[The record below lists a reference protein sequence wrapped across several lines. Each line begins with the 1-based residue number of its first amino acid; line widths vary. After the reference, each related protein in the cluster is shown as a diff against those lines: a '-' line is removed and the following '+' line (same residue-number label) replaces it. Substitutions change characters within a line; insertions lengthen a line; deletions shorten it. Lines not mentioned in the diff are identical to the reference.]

1 MNNPT
6 LFDKSLAGGIDFPEI
21 DSYQYETWYP
31 TSGLSDLSEYKT
43 VRFNMAQT
51 SLLLHWRWAY
61 LTIKGKISVKPDD
74 GGAER
79 ALAAADKISLIHN
92 FVPYLFSNCKLT
104 VGNTLIEDVAHPGT
118 VSTVLF
124 NLLHDR
130 SLSKSSG
137 LDYFFVPD
145 TTNEADK
152 DKNKGWEIRRQWLL
166 AAETNGEFVVN
177 FPLYMLF
184 GAFENFYAL
193 SAYPIEIELVR
204 SHDNR
209 LFFKAPKAQAAYK
222 GVIKFE
228 SFTIKVPIVKPSK
241 PESLRLLKGISD
253 GKPYIYSFRRR
264 NAVMAPI
271 TKDVTDYQLVVCTE
285 LFAERPKM
293 LFLVLQACK
302 DDNNQEF
309 NHAAFSHHDV
319 ENAFVRVNNHQ
330 FPTVIQGAKF
340 KQNDF
345 GSFYLDLLHCR
356 ANYLMHPADGN
367 CIITPPLF
375 KTVYPVISF
384 DLTKSDETIASKGV
398 TVEIHLHFRTAA
410 PADLRVYAVWWSDRT
425 LEVYPDGKP
434 LSIKRDTSTY
444 I

>member
-6 LFDKSLAGGIDFPEI
+6 LYDKSLAGGIDFPEI
-21 DSYQYETWYP
+21 DSYQYETWYL
-31 TSGLSDLSEYKT
+31 TSGLSDLSEYKM

-61 LTIKGKISVKPDD
+61 LTIKGKITVKPNAGD
-74 GGAER
+74 ER
-79 ALAAADKISLIHN
+79 ALGTNDKISLIHN

-104 VGNTLIEDVAHPGT
+104 VGNTLIEDVAHPGH

-124 NLLHDR
+124 NMLHDR

-145 TTNEADK
+145 SANNADK
-152 DKNKGWEIRRQWLL
+152 DKNKGWEARRQWLL
-166 AAETNGEFVVN
+166 EANTKGEFVVN

-184 GAFENFYAL
+184 GTFENFYAL
-193 SAYPIEIELVR
+193 SGYPIEIELVR

-209 LFFKAPKAQAAYK
+209 LFFKPADAAYK

-228 SFTIKVPIVKPSK
+228 SFIIKVPIVKPSK

-271 TKDVTDYQLVVCTE
+271 TKDLTDYQLVVCTK

-293 LFLVLQACK
+293 LFLVLQACA
-302 DDNNQEF
+302 DENAQTF
-309 NHAAFSHHDV
+309 NHAAFGNHDV
-319 ENAFVRVNNHQ
+319 ENAFARVNNHQ
-330 FPTVIQGAKF
+330 FPTVIQPAKF
-340 KQNDF
+340 KENDF

-356 ANYLMHPADGN
+356 ANYLMHPGDGN

-375 KTVYPVISF
+375 KSVYPIISF

-410 PADLRVYAVWWSDRT
+410 PANLRVYAVWWSERT

>member
-1 MNNPT
+1 
-6 LFDKSLAGGIDFPEI
+6 
-21 DSYQYETWYP
+21 
-31 TSGLSDLSEYKT
+31 
-43 VRFNMAQT
+43 MAQT

-61 LTIKGKISVKPDD
+61 LTIKGKITVNPTS
-74 GGAER
+74 GEER
-79 ALAAADKISLIHN
+79 ALKDDDAVSLIHN

-104 VGNTLIEDVAHPGT
+104 VGNTLIEDVAHPGH

-124 NLLHDR
+124 NMLHDR
-130 SLSKSSG
+130 SLSKSTG

-145 TTNEADK
+145 SSTAANKDTNS
-152 DKNKGWEIRRQWLL
+152 GWETRRQWLL
-166 AAETNGEFVVN
+166 AAETKGEFVVN

-193 SAYPIEIELVR
+193 SAYPLEIELVR

-209 LFFKAPKAQAAYK
+209 LFFKPAAAAAYK

-228 SFTIKVPIVKPSK
+228 SFTIRVPIVKPSK
-241 PESLRLLKGISD
+241 PESLRLLKGISE
-253 GKPYIYSFRRR
+253 GKPYTYSFRRR

-271 TKDVTDYQLVVCTE
+271 TKELTDYQLVVCTE

-302 DDNNQEF
+302 DDNAQTF
-309 NHAAFSHHDV
+309 NHAAFENHDV
-319 ENAFVRVNNHQ
+319 ESAFVRVNNHQ

-375 KTVYPVISF
+375 KTVYPIISF
-384 DLTKSDETIASKGV
+384 DLTKSEETIASKGV
-398 TVEIHLHFRTAA
+398 TVEIHLHFRTPA

-425 LEVYPDGKP
+425 LEMYPDGKP